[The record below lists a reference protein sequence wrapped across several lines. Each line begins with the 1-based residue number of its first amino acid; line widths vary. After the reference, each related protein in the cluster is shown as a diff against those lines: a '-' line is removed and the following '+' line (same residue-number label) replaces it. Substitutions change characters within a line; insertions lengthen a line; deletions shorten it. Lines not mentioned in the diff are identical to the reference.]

1 MVVCWAGA
9 IVAIAIPFL
18 LVSATHPGKKAKD
31 QGGETDRIPDRYH
44 LTVIPEP
51 KIALELEETQ

>member
-1 MVVCWAGA
+1 
-9 IVAIAIPFL
+9 VAIAIPFL